1 MYAKQKL
8 SPSSPRAAV
17 FLCLFLAID
26 FLYAPTPSRADSL
39 EDAARSLARKVA
51 SILSPREGAS
61 ISIRNLSSLSFE
73 QVSILTRVI
82 EGELQ
87 SREHKVSHDD
97 SSSLVSL
104 RLTFSENLTG
114 ILEIGELVENGQS
127 RFSLERAT
135 LATIPSGGFTSR
147 KFTLAKELVWKQE
160 SHILD
165 LKFLSPAAEKPE
177 RMAVLSQNALSFHEN
192 KETGWSLLKAF
203 PIPRSGPQSRDPRG
217 QLFQSNEN
225 GRARLVATFP
235 GLGCFVD
242 LSVPLDSATL
252 ECTSNQG
259 EELVGLSLLT
269 AGPYLVDNAAKWNSF
284 GNAFTGEIYGE
295 NGYRLKIAPFYSAAY
310 LGLKPRNSKMFLIA
324 AGIDGRVHLLDNGDK
339 ELREFTGWGSELTTI
354 LSDCD
359 DSWHVLTSERTD
371 WTENDKVT
379 MYKFEEPA
387 ALSFEQSIELSGPV
401 LSLGSEQVPLAG
413 DRQGSRSG
421 GIAVVQNVKTGEYE
435 AYRISMACGR

>member
-8 SPSSPRAAV
+8 SPSSSRAAV
-17 FLCLFLAID
+17 FLCLFLAIV
-26 FLYAPTPSRADSL
+26 FLCAPTPSRADSL

-61 ISIRNLSSLSFE
+61 ISIRNLSSLSSE
-73 QVSILTRVI
+73 QISILTRVI
-82 EGELQ
+82 EEELQ
-87 SREHKVSHDD
+87 SRGHKVSHDD
-97 SSSLVSL
+97 SSRVSL

-135 LATIPSGGFTSR
+135 LATIPSGGSTSR
-147 KFTLAKELVWKQE
+147 KSTLLKELVWKQE

-177 RMAVLSQNALSFHEN
+177 RMAVLSPNALSFHEN
-192 KETGWSLLKAF
+192 KEAGWSLLKAL

-217 QLFQSNEN
+217 LLLQSSED

-242 LSVPLDSATL
+242 LSVALDSATL
-252 ECTSNQG
+252 ECTSNQK
-259 EELVGLSLLT
+259 EELVGLSFLT
-269 AGPYLVDNAAKWNSF
+269 AGPYLVDHAAKWNST

-295 NGYRLKIAPFYSAAY
+295 NGYRLKIAPFYSAAF
-310 LGLKPRNSKMFLIA
+310 LGLKPGNSKMFLIA
-324 AGIDGRVHLLDNGDK
+324 SGIDGRAHLLDNGDK
-339 ELREFTGWGSELTTI
+339 ELRGFTGWGSELTTI

-359 DSWHVLTSERTD
+359 NSWHILTSEKTD

-379 MYKFEEPA
+379 MYKFEEPP
-387 ALSFEQSIELSGPV
+387 ALSLEQSIELPGPV
-401 LSLGSEQVPLAG
+401 LSLGSEQIPLVG
-413 DRQGSRSG
+413 DLKGSRSG

-435 AYRISMACGR
+435 AYRISMACSR